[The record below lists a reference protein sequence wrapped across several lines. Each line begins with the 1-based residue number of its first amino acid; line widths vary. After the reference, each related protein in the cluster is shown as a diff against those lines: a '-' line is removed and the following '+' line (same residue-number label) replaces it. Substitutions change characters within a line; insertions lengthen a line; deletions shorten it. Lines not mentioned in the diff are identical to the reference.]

1 MLGQRIQEIAEEIHK
16 KQDPDN
22 KEVNLLLWRSGSTHV
37 IKISSIFLSNLF
49 AVYSFILLFIKS
61 NKQFTYSVN
70 VFCRNHELMARA
82 LVGVL

>member
-16 KQDPDN
+16 NQDPDN

-37 IKISSIFLSNLF
+37 IKTKFNIPFNLF
-49 AVYSFILLFIKS
+49 AVYSFFFTTIKS

-70 VFCRNHELMARA
+70 VFLFVVIMN
-82 LVGVL
+82 